1 MKNISWEAISIAFA
15 VLLGSGIVGLVGV
28 VWAQGN
34 ELAVQKER
42 VEGMRGDIAD
52 MRASIEKKIDKLDDK
67 LGKHMEL
74 K

>member
-1 MKNISWEAISIAFA
+1 MKNISWQVMAIAFA
-15 VLLGSGIVGLVGV
+15 VLIGSGIVGLVGV
-28 VWAQGN
+28 VWAQGS
-34 ELAVQKER
+34 ELATQKER